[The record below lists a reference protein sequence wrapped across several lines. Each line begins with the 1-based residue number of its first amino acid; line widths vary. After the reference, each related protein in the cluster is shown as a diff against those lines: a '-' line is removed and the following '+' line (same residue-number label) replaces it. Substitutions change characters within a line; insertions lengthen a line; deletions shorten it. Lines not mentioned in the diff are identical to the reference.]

1 MYNDSVKTK
10 IEELMISTPSEIISV
25 GYSTKIKNGED
36 TGEYCI
42 RFGVI
47 EKKPLSELKSN
58 EILPSEIEIDGEIY
72 KTDVIKTELVL
83 PLVCES
89 TTQTN
94 CYNWCQINTC
104 CVYDD
109 LTNQYL
115 CVGAPGGNTNNLINN
130 IFISPQNR
138 LRHRPIKG
146 GISMTTQNNLGSVGT
161 LGLLA
166 LDNDTNALVG
176 VTNLHVAIGKGFYTA
191 YMNPNWTLHNET
203 SDNVYQSGESPNAI
217 NSNPSFYKIGE
228 VLRYK
233 PLHWYP
239 YRDYRDPGRGIYSIY
254 TQNHTPSWSSNLSIT
269 NNQIDAAVFSIN
281 NDAVNLS
288 NLSLSSEQF
297 GIGGTQF
304 MPFATTQEINSLL
317 NQVVK
322 SSGRTSGVKSGTTST
337 DCGIKITALGLTVLV
352 PYEHQLSTSQYS
364 NGIDTQPTNSVW
376 HAYAYFTNCI
386 EIKRI
391 NTDCGA
397 PIAPGDS
404 GSALIAEI
412 GGVHKIVGL
421 VFAGSSYVGI
431 VCRIDEIASQL
442 NIKAWT
448 GQTPTFVTTKSY
460 ITVPGRSLNDTEI
473 CGSQTHRQVGLYNNR
488 INCPGSRNTPF
499 VSKWTT
505 TTSGQTITLPL
516 YNGGNYLFNVD
527 WGDGT
532 LETIFSDE
540 TKTHTYS
547 TSGTYTVT
555 IDGIIEGWNFNED
568 STSKDDIIE
577 IVSWGELKLG
587 DLGSHFKGCSKLT
600 LTNTIDVLDLSN
612 ITNFSETFKD
622 CKNLTTI
629 NNSVLWDTSKIEN
642 MNYMFENCLNFNG
655 FINKWDVSSVITMEG
670 LFKNC
675 VSYDNILYSW
685 KPCNVV
691 NMDYMFQNCQMYN
704 QYINSW
710 KVPNILFKPILFDE
724 DTDTSWT
731 TTKKPQWGV
740 IC

>member
-36 TGEYCI
+36 TGENCI

-47 EKKPLSELKSN
+47 EKKPLSELKSH
-58 EILPSEIEIDGEIY
+58 EILPPEIEIDGVIY
-72 KTDVIKTELVL
+72 KTDVIKTELFL
-83 PLVCES
+83 PLQCES
-89 TTQTN
+89 TTIAN
-94 CYNWCQINTC
+94 CYFWSGDPSLPY
-104 CVYDD
+104 V
-109 LTNQYL
+109 
-115 CVGAPGGNTNNLINN
+115 PP
-130 IFISPQNR
+130 SNR

-146 GISMTTQNNLGSVGT
+146 GISMTTQNNLGYVGT

-176 VTNLHVAIGKGFYTA
+176 VTNLHVAIGKGFYTG
-191 YMNPNWTLHNET
+191 YMNPNWTLHNEM
-203 SDNVYQSGESPNAI
+203 SDDVYQFGENSSAI
-217 NSNPSFYKIGE
+217 ISNPSFYKIGE

-239 YRDYRDPGRGIYSIY
+239 YRYSTDPNRGIFPIY
-254 TQNHTPSWSSNLSIT
+254 TPNHTPSWSPNLPTT

-281 NDAVNLS
+281 TDDVNPA

-297 GIGGTQF
+297 GIGDTQF

-322 SSGRTSGVKSGTTST
+322 SSGRTSGVKSGTTSS
-337 DCGIKITALGLTVLV
+337 DCGIRITQLGLSVFI
-352 PYEHQLSTSQYS
+352 PYPYQLSTSQYS
-364 NGIDTQPTNSVW
+364 TDSDTRPSNSVW
-376 HAYAYFTNCI
+376 HAYANFTNCI
-386 EIKRI
+386 AIERI
-391 NTDCGA
+391 NNNCPY

-421 VFAGSSYVGI
+421 VFAGSAYVGI

-448 GQTPTFVTTKSY
+448 GQTPTYVTSKSY
-460 ITVPGRSLNDTEI
+460 VTIPGRSLNDTET
-473 CGSQTHRQVGLYNNR
+473 CSSQTHWQVGLYNNR
-488 INCPGSRNTPF
+488 IDCPGSRTTPF

-516 YNGGNYLFNVD
+516 YSGGNYLFNVD

-532 LETIFSDE
+532 LETIFSDT
-540 TKTHTYS
+540 TKTHTYT

-555 IDGIIEGWNFNED
+555 IDGTIEGWNFNED
-568 STSKDDIIE
+568 DTSKDDIVE
-577 IVSWGELKLG
+577 IISWGVLKLG
-587 DLGSHFKGCSKLT
+587 DLGSHFKGCSKLI
-600 LTNTIDVLDLSN
+600 LTNTTDVPDLSN
-612 ITNFSETFKD
+612 VTNFSETFKN
-622 CKNLTTI
+622 CKNLATI
-629 NNSVLWDTSKIEN
+629 NNSVLWDTSTIEN
-642 MNYMFENCLNFNG
+642 MNYMFENCLSFNG
-655 FINKWDVSSVITMEG
+655 FVNKWDVSNVITMEG

-675 VSYDNILYSW
+675 ISYNNILYSW
-685 KPCNVV
+685 KPCNVI
-691 NMDYMFQNCQMYN
+691 NMDYMFENCEIYN

-710 KVPNILFKPILFDE
+710 KVPNIPSKPFFFDK

-731 TTKKPQWGV
+731 TTKKPQWGI

>member
-36 TGEYCI
+36 TGENCI

-47 EKKPLSELKSN
+47 EKKPLSELKSH
-58 EILPSEIEIDGEIY
+58 EILPPEIEIDGVIY
-72 KTDVIKTELVL
+72 KTDVIKTELFL
-83 PLVCES
+83 PLQCES
-89 TTQTN
+89 TTIAN
-94 CYNWCQINTC
+94 CYFWSGDPSLPF
-104 CVYDD
+104 V
-109 LTNQYL
+109 
-115 CVGAPGGNTNNLINN
+115 PP
-130 IFISPQNR
+130 SNR

-146 GISMTTQNNLGSVGT
+146 GISMTTQNNLGYVGT

-176 VTNLHVAIGKGFYTA
+176 VTNLHVAIGKGFYTG
-191 YMNPNWTLHNET
+191 YMNPNWTLHNEM
-203 SDNVYQSGESPNAI
+203 SDDVYQFGENPSAI
-217 NSNPSFYKIGE
+217 ISNPSFYKIGE

-239 YRDYRDPGRGIYSIY
+239 YRYSTDPNRGIFPIY
-254 TQNHTPSWSSNLSIT
+254 TPNHTPSWSPNLPTT

-281 NDAVNLS
+281 TDDVNPA

-297 GIGGTQF
+297 GIGDTQF

-322 SSGRTSGVKSGTTST
+322 SSGRTSGVKSGTTSS
-337 DCGIKITALGLTVLV
+337 DCGIRITQLGLSVFI
-352 PYEHQLSTSQYS
+352 PYPYQLSTSQYS
-364 NGIDTQPTNSVW
+364 TDSDTRPSNSVW
-376 HAYAYFTNCI
+376 HAYANFTNCI
-386 EIKRI
+386 AIERI
-391 NTDCGA
+391 NNNCPY

-421 VFAGSSYVGI
+421 VFAGSAYVGI

-448 GQTPTFVTTKSY
+448 GQTPTYVTSKSY
-460 ITVPGRSLNDTEI
+460 VTIPGRSLNDTET
-473 CGSQTHRQVGLYNNR
+473 CSSQTHWQVGLYNNR
-488 INCPGSRNTPF
+488 IDCPGNRTTPF

-516 YNGGNYLFNVD
+516 YSGGNYLFNVD

-532 LETIFSDE
+532 LETIFSDT
-540 TKTHTYS
+540 TKTHTYT

-555 IDGIIEGWNFNED
+555 IDGTIEGWNFNED
-568 STSKDDIIE
+568 DTSKDDIVE
-577 IVSWGELKLG
+577 IISWGVLKLG
-587 DLGSHFKGCSKLT
+587 DLGSHFKGCSKLI
-600 LTNTIDVLDLSN
+600 LTNTTDVPDLSN
-612 ITNFSETFKD
+612 VTNFSETFKN
-622 CKNLTTI
+622 CKNLATI
-629 NNSVLWDTSKIEN
+629 NNSVLWDTSTIEN
-642 MNYMFENCLNFNG
+642 MNYMFENCLSFNG
-655 FINKWDVSSVITMEG
+655 FVNKWDVSNVITMEG

-675 VSYDNILYSW
+675 ISYNNILYSW
-685 KPCNVV
+685 KPCNVI
-691 NMDYMFQNCQMYN
+691 NMDYMFENCEIYN

-710 KVPNILFKPILFDE
+710 KVPNIPSKPFFFDK

-731 TTKKPQWGV
+731 TTKKPQWGI

>member
-58 EILPSEIEIDGEIY
+58 EILPSEIEIDGDIY

-130 IFISPQNR
+130 IFVSPQNR

-203 SDNVYQSGESPNAI
+203 SDNVYQFGENPSAI
-217 NSNPSFYKIGE
+217 VSNPSFYKIGE

-281 NDAVNLS
+281 TDAVNLS

-352 PYEHQLSTSQYS
+352 PYEYQLSTSQYS

-412 GGVHKIVGL
+412 GGIHKIVGL